1 MPDWISI
8 LAEPLSAEGKA
19 GAVAFVSDP
28 AAGGIAVFL
37 GTTRQERNASGQ
49 PLLALDYEAYTE
61 MALEQLRALAAGARA
76 RWPIVKLA
84 ILHRIGRVLVG
95 EPSVV
100 IAVSAPH

>member
-8 LAEPLSAEGKA
+8 LAEPLPAEGKA
-19 GAVAFVSDP
+19 GAVAFVTEP

-37 GTTRQERNASGQ
+37 GTIRQERNPSGQ
-49 PLLALDYEAYTE
+49 SLLALDYEAYTE
-61 MALEQLRALAAGARA
+61 MALDQLRALASQARA

-95 EPSVV
+95 EPSVIV
-100 IAVSAPH
+100 